1 MIRTFTC
8 LALVILTA
16 ACGVRDPDPDGTGT
30 TTDSGTDSDSGTGS
44 STSSSQIPPDPDW
57 SEQIPDEVSG
67 LYSADPNY
75 LYISPGGYKA
85 YFPLQSNLN
94 CHTETDVELFS
105 HDGGEFYSSVD
116 AYASDTQLAESHE
129 YQITFQGDVMNLTEI
144 LTGGS
149 STSYYTIVSGLT
161 IYDIPICSD

>member
-8 LALVILTA
+8 LALVLFIA

-30 TTDSGTDSDSGTGS
+30 TSDSGTDSDSGS
-44 STSSSQIPPDPDW
+44 SGSSSQIPPNPDW

-67 LYSADPNY
+67 LYSAEPNY

-85 YFPLQSNLN
+85 FFPLQSSLN
-94 CHTETDVELFS
+94 CHTETEVELIS
-105 HDGGEFYSSVD
+105 HDGGEFYSSID
-116 AYASDTQLAESHE
+116 AYASDTLLAESHE

-144 LTGGS
+144 ITGGS
-149 STSYYTIVSGLT
+149 STSYYTIVTGLS